1 MIDKI
6 KEVLKGF
13 QNQQFNIDSDSAINL
28 LAQKINDNIND
39 NLEIERMKLSE
50 QIVEHYGD
58 GYIFE
63 SPDGGNTVFRRKF
76 QDYDPN
82 NKEEIDWKTKEPT
95 GRKFSDYNNG
105 NWKKYSSVDD
115 SGVDLET
122 GKASFTRKIQ
132 YAREVEDC
140 GTQDAKLYPKSD
152 ER

>member
-63 SPDGGNTVFRRKF
+63 SPDGGETVYQRKAGSS
-76 QDYDPN
+76 
-82 NKEEIDWKTKEPT
+82 ERTKI
-95 GRKFSDYNNG
+95 
-105 NWKKYSSVDD
+105 
-115 SGVDLET
+115 SG
-122 GKASFTRKIQ
+122 
-132 YAREVEDC
+132 
-140 GTQDAKLYPKSD
+140 
-152 ER
+152 